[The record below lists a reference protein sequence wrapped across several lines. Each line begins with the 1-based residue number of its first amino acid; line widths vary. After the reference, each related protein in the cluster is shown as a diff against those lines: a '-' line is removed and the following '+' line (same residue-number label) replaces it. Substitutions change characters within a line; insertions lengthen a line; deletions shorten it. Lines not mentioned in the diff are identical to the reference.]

1 MKRETDYGYPI
12 KTVYRPNDIEGLDY
26 EKDLGDPGAYPFTR
40 GYYREGYRSRLWTRR
55 MTAGLGSSRQT
66 NRVLKKYRDMGQR
79 GGLCVICD
87 RTNALPIDADHPIGR
102 KEVGFLGWPGASLHE
117 FEALMEDI
125 PLTGQ
130 SITLLGSCA
139 MSAIR
144 LAYVIALAEKRGDD
158 LSRIHGSVTEY
169 PFCNTFGQNDAQP
182 LDLDLKLWLDSSEY
196 IVRNKIHMRSG
207 ILSQHF
213 QESGGNNAQAI
224 AVELAMLDELLG
236 LLVTER
242 GLDFDDVA
250 GLPYELAS
258 FGSRFFEEIAK
269 VRALRRMW
277 ARLAKEK
284 FKAKKGRSC
293 HLLIAVHTS
302 GRTMTY
308 QQPLNNIARCAI
320 QTLSGAIAGCTAIDN
335 ACFDNAHAEPSALAA
350 RMSLN
355 TQHIVAHETGVTDV
369 ADPLA
374 GSYFVEHLTNTIEKE
389 AYKIWDEIKAQG
401 GMIAAVQ
408 KGYIQHMLRESAR
421 KKQKEVEDRERLIVG
436 VNDLVIPPEEDFDIP
451 IQEVQRADSENIARQ
466 MEAWKQTR
474 NMDLLND
481 AIEKLYADAKK
492 EDRYN
497 LMPAIIE
504 AVKAYATAGEILGVI
519 RKARGLPYDPL
530 EVIESPFELA

>member
-1 MKRETDYGYPI
+1 
-12 KTVYRPNDIEGLDY
+12 
-26 EKDLGDPGAYPFTR
+26 
-40 GYYREGYRSRLWTRR
+40 
-55 MTAGLGSSRQT
+55 
-66 NRVLKKYRDMGQR
+66 
-79 GGLCVICD
+79 
-87 RTNALPIDADHPIGR
+87 
-102 KEVGFLGWPGASLHE
+102 
-117 FEALMEDI
+117 
-125 PLTGQ
+125 
-130 SITLLGSCA
+130 
-139 MSAIR
+139 
-144 LAYVIALAEKRGDD
+144 
-158 LSRIHGSVTEY
+158 
-169 PFCNTFGQNDAQP
+169 
-182 LDLDLKLWLDSSEY
+182 
-196 IVRNKIHMRSG
+196 
-207 ILSQHF
+207 
-213 QESGGNNAQAI
+213 
-224 AVELAMLDELLG
+224 
-236 LLVTER
+236 
-242 GLDFDDVA
+242 
-250 GLPYELAS
+250 
-258 FGSRFFEEIAK
+258 
-269 VRALRRMW
+269 
-277 ARLAKEK
+277 
-284 FKAKKGRSC
+284 
-293 HLLIAVHTS
+293 
-302 GRTMTY
+302 
-308 QQPLNNIARCAI
+308 
-320 QTLSGAIAGCTAIDN
+320 
-335 ACFDNAHAEPSALAA
+335 
-350 RMSLN
+350 MSLN

-474 NMDLLND
+474 NMHLLND